1 MLVNW
6 SEDETPLDG
15 FYEFG
20 LYLHLF
26 FNVFFVKSI
35 IAFLCEI
42 KKGVGGTP
50 FFFWHYKNQ

>member
-15 FYEFG
+15 FSEFG
-20 LYLHLF
+20 LYLRLF
-26 FNVFFVKSI
+26 FYVFFVKSI

-42 KKGVGGTP
+42 KKGVGAGS
-50 FFFWHYKNQ
+50 FLAL